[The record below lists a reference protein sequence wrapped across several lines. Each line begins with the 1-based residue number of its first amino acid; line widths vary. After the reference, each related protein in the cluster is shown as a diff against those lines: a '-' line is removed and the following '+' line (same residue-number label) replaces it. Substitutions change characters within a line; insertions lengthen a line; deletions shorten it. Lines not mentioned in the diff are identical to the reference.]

1 IRRLYKSLK
10 NERLE
15 NRRLSET
22 LDSSEKL
29 GNLLGRSEPTQ
40 AGIALHG
47 FDEFGR
53 HSLAQT
59 CEDARIDH
67 PGPNRVGPDAMAA
80 LFTRKPTNQ
89 RLDASLGRCGQDVE
103 WRVPLDTGR
112 CHSDEGTTAIRPHER
127 QYGPDDMKKPVE
139 FRFDGQMPFLQINA
153 AHIGHGNIG
162 SGRKDKRMQ
171 SIKAFSELPD
181 GVHHCLGISQIH
193 AQGMRPHAKRG

>member
-1 IRRLYKSLK
+1 
-10 NERLE
+10 
-15 NRRLSET
+15 
-22 LDSSEKL
+22 
-29 GNLLGRSEPTQ
+29 
-40 AGIALHG
+40 
-47 FDEFGR
+47 
-53 HSLAQT
+53 
-59 CEDARIDH
+59 
-67 PGPNRVGPDAMAA
+67 MAA

-162 SGRKDKRMQ
+162 AGRKDKRMQ

-181 GVHHCLGISQIH
+181 GVHHGLGISQIH
-193 AQGMRPHAKRG
+193 AQGMRPHPKRGKRDQCPLSGHMIRPEGEGHIAATLRKAKADALADATASSDDHCRPWAEAMPRVSQRSGCRQYRLLVAPEARLCLL